1 METTIGGKVKELRT
15 KKGLT
20 LKEFGK
26 KVGLSTGYLS
36 QMERDLTTVSVD
48 VLEKIAPELGVDLN
62 YFFRKIKTEKKIVM
76 RSYEKEVFEKV
87 SSQIYYF
94 LSHDLTDKALVPRF
108 VELLPKERR
117 EKIEGFPH
125 EGEEFIYVLEGI
137 LTLGFE
143 DREMVLYPGDC
154 AHYSS
159 NTIHHWENYTSKMT
173 KLLTVGTPNSYQKKC
188 IW

>member
-1 METTIGGKVKELRT
+1 METTIGEKIKELRT

-20 LKEFGK
+20 LKEFGG
-26 KVGLSTGYLS
+26 KVRLSTGYLS
-36 QMERDLTTVSVD
+36 QLERDLTTVSVD

-87 SSQIYYF
+87 SSQIYYY
-94 LSHDLTDKALVPRF
+94 LSNDLTDKALVPRF
-108 VELLPKERR
+108 VELLPRERQ

-125 EGEEFIYVLEGI
+125 RGEEFVYVLEGI

-143 DREMVLYPGDC
+143 GREMVLYPGDS

-159 NTIHHWENYTSKMT
+159 NTLHNWENDTNKMT
-173 KLLTVGTPNSYQKKC
+173 RILNDWNSK
-188 IW
+188 